1 MQRYLADQ
9 GMSAT
14 IVPAAA
20 LREEIARESAK
31 WKALV
36 EKKKITAS

>member
-1 MQRYLADQ
+1 MY
-9 GMSAT
+9 AT
-14 IVPAAA
+14 IAAPAE
-20 LREEIARESAK
+20 LKDEIARESAK